1 VKAEDMG
8 AENTQK
14 YPFVSIVIPTR
25 NRLSQ
30 LKLCLQAVYG
40 LKYPKNRYE
49 VIIVDNGSKDG
60 TPSYLEEMQ
69 IKQDNFKWCQCKK
82 RGRAVCTN
90 FGIKLSKGE
99 IILSTDDDAIVDQ
112 DWIRQHVVEY
122 SDENIG
128 AVGGMEHVRKN
139 DLFAAFICSSYLD
152 EFEKYM
158 IIKGTE
164 QWRGIGTMNA
174 SYRKEIFE
182 KVGFFD
188 EAFSCGADPEF
199 VYRILQKG
207 YVIAKNP
214 KIRVTHLKE
223 DTLKSFLRTR
233 WRRGV
238 GIILFEMKH
247 CSLTLREFIIIL
259 TPKMILEDFRRF
271 RRLTKVRQLD
281 FVTALKLAGIS
292 ILSYYVTHFSR
303 LYHYF
308 KFRPKYTA

>member
-1 VKAEDMG
+1 M
-8 AENTQK
+8 NC
-14 YPFVSIVIPTR
+14 F
-25 NRLSQ
+25 
-30 LKLCLQAVYG
+30 
-40 LKYPKNRYE
+40 E

-60 TPSYLEEMQ
+60 TLSYLEEMQ
-69 IKQDNFKWCQCKK
+69 NQKDNFVWCQCKK
-82 RGRAVCTN
+82 KGRAACAN
-90 FGIKLSKGE
+90 LGIRLAKGE
-99 IILSTDDDAIVDQ
+99 IILSTDDDAIVEQ
-112 DWIRQHVVEY
+112 DWIRQHVFEY
-122 SDENIG
+122 SDENVG

-188 EAFSCGADPEF
+188 EDFSCGADPEF

-247 CSLTLREFIIIL
+247 CSLTLREFIIII

-271 RRLTKVRQLD
+271 RRLTEVTQLE

-308 KFRPKYTA
+308 KFRQNYPA